1 MLTVSECE
9 RYLQRI
15 GYAGGV
21 TPSVQNLSQL
31 MVAHLT
37 HVPFET
43 VHLHRTGQL
52 PSLEVPDLYE
62 RVVEQRCGGYCF
74 QLNKLFQ
81 ELLLSLGYE
90 ARAAVA
96 RSTDT
101 PGRIDP
107 LNHRGLIVRMDG
119 KDHCADVG
127 YGGPMPGGP
136 LPLVAGEHE
145 VRGSRFIVEGPDE
158 GWWIID
164 RVDSKGERQGLL
176 ELSTFRVNEEDFD
189 PLNLFCASPGSE
201 FRDQEMANLRTEEG
215 SISLTDGHLVIRKGA
230 QKEERRLEGAEV
242 DEALGRFF
250 GITVPA
256 DRSRIT

>member
-21 TPSVQNLSQL
+21 TPSVQNLERL
-31 MVAHLT
+31 MLAHLT

-43 VHLHRTGQL
+43 VDLHRTGQL
-52 PSLEVPDLYE
+52 PSLEVSDLYE
-62 RVVEQRCGGYCF
+62 RVVERRRGGYCF

-81 ELLLSLGYE
+81 ELLISLGYD

-101 PGRIDP
+101 PGRVDP
-107 LNHRGLIVRMDG
+107 LNHRGLIVRMQGEDW
-119 KDHCADVG
+119 CADVG

-136 LPLVAGEHE
+136 LLLTPGEHE

-158 GWWIID
+158 GWWIVD
-164 RVDSKGERQGLL
+164 RVDSKGDRQGLL

-201 FRDQEMANLRTEEG
+201 FRDQEMANLRTDEG
-215 SISLTDGHLVIRKGA
+215 SISLTDGRLVIRSGD
-230 QKEERRLEGAEV
+230 QKEERQLEGAEV
-242 DEALGRFF
+242 DDALRCLF
-250 GITVPA
+250 GIRSVPE
-256 DRSRIT
+256 

>member
-1 MLTVSECE
+1 MLTVPECE

-21 TPSVQNLSQL
+21 TPSVQNLDQL
-31 MVAHLT
+31 MGAHLT

-43 VHLHRTGQL
+43 VSLHRTGNV
-52 PSLEVPDLYE
+52 PSLVMADLYE
-62 RVVEQRCGGYCF
+62 RVVEQRFGGYCF

-81 ELLLSLGYE
+81 ELLISLGYD

-107 LNHRGLIVRMDG
+107 LNHRGLIVRVDG
-119 KDHCADVG
+119 VDRCADVG
-127 YGGPMPGGP
+127 YGGPMPGGS

-145 VRGSRFIVEGPDE
+145 ICGARFIVEGPDE

-164 RVDSKGERQGLL
+164 RVDSRGERQGLL

-201 FRDQEMANLRTEEG
+201 FRDQEMANLRTPEG
-215 SISLTDGHLVIRKGA
+215 SMSLTDGRLVIRERGA
-230 QKEERRLEGAEV
+230 KVERQLVGAEV
-242 DEALGRFF
+242 DEALKRLF
-250 GITVPA
+250 GMGALI
-256 DRSRIT
+256 